1 MVDIAKI
8 EKIMELMSKHDIDV
22 VQAESE
28 GEKLSLSRKAAHA
41 HLLHMPPPP
50 AAAAVPMVAAQPQA
64 APATHE
70 VVSAVPQ
77 APAAAKQPEGDVITS
92 PFVGTFY
99 RAPNPETAPFV
110 ELGSKVRK
118 GQALCIVEAMKLMNE
133 IECEVDGEIV
143 AILVEN
149 AKTVEFGT
157 PLFVIKPL
165 K

>member
-22 VQAESE
+22 VQAESDH
-28 GEKLSLSRKAAHA
+28 EKLSLSRKAAHA
-41 HLLHMPPPP
+41 HLLHIPPHAT
-50 AAAAVPMVAAQPQA
+50 AAPLAAAQPPPVHNSTPHDA
-64 APATHE
+64 APAE
-70 VVSAVPQ
+70 S
-77 APAAAKQPEGDVITS
+77 PASKQPEGDVITS

-99 RAPNPETAPFV
+99 RASNPETPPFV

-143 AILVEN
+143 AVLVEN

-157 PLFVIKPL
+157 PLFIVKPL